1 MDTPCEVC
9 EKRDVKGLYKK
20 AREGKI
26 KGIKRERECI
36 ADVILFRIMSHK
48 ICICI
53 MMAAIFS
60 DTFSNLVQ
68 VLLELTVPTKNR
80 RILILC

>member
-26 KGIKRERECI
+26 KGIKRERQECI
-36 ADVILFRIMSHK
+36 AQLFRIMSHK
-48 ICICI
+48 ICISM